1 MTRTIFALAANF
13 AFIAAL
19 TAGLA
24 VASASAGTPSPDA
37 QKGPAVEDVSRG
49 FNPNQ
54 DVARGYNLD
63 IQTARGYDLDKTDRG
78 FNPRDEIDRGYNPI
92 QVARGYDLDAT
103 DRGFN
108 PRDDIARGSVHNT
121 RTVLLALGDLTYA
134 AGQLRYT
141 F

>member
-1 MTRTIFALAANF
+1 MTRTIFARAANF
-13 AFIAAL
+13 AFVAAL

-24 VASASAGTPSPDA
+24 VASASAGTPSLDA
-37 QKGPAVEDVSRG
+37 QKGPAVEDVFRG
-49 FNPNQ
+49 FNPNK
-54 DVARGYNLD
+54 DVDRGFNPRPETARGYNLD
-63 IQTARGYDLDKTDRG
+63 IHT
-78 FNPRDEIDRGYNPI
+78 
-92 QVARGYDLDAT
+92 ARGYDLDAT

-121 RTVLLALGDLTYA
+121 RTVLLDLGDLTYA